1 MATLTVTNSVLCDVK
16 NIRKVG
22 FALTQFR
29 RAVFF
34 IPVWKISIR

>member
-1 MATLTVTNSVLCDVK
+1 MATLTVTNSVLCDVE
-16 NIRKVG
+16 NTRKVG

-34 IPVWKISIR
+34 ILIWKISVR